1 MPNRSS
7 LNLPAIYTESTTDW
21 DIASSGDKSPYFLDV
36 FDVTYLHFHNTIEI
50 GLCASG
56 EGVCYVED
64 RQYPFKAG
72 DIQIIFPF
80 QRHLSKST
88 GPAPSQWYWLN
99 LDAQRT
105 LLKNGFSNISE
116 IDRWLHHEMALCGII
131 NRESY
136 PEIAKLVE
144 RIIYINEDDIAGYKH
159 KIHYLC
165 ANLYL
170 LILEL
175 CEASKELEPL
185 QLRSSRNFDTL
196 LPALNHVKNGLEENF
211 KPTVAELADLC
222 RISVSQFRKV
232 FSKTIGMS
240 PLSYIRACSM
250 RKARHLLLTSDES
263 VLSIGLSVGFD
274 NISGFNRCF
283 ASCVGITPSQYRKQY
298 KNVAV
303 SEIY

>member
-21 DIASSGDKSPYFLDV
+21 DIASSGDKSPYLLDV

-50 GLCASG
+50 GLCTSG

-64 RQYPFKAG
+64 KQFPFKAG

-80 QRHLSKST
+80 QRHLSKSMDS
-88 GPAPSQWYWLN
+88 APSQWYWLN

-116 IDRWLHHEMALCGII
+116 IDRWLHHEMGLCGIM

-136 PEIAKLVE
+136 PKITQLVE
-144 RIIYINEDDIAGYKH
+144 KIIYINKDDVDEYKH

-175 CEASKELEPL
+175 CEASKEHEPL
-185 QLRSSRNFDTL
+185 NLRSSQNFDTL
-196 LPALNHVKNGLEENF
+196 LPALNHVKDGLEENF
-211 KPTVAELADLC
+211 KPTVSELANLC

-240 PLSYIRACSM
+240 PLDYIRACSM

-263 VLSIGLSVGFD
+263 VLNIGLSVGFD

-283 ASCVGITPSQYRKQY
+283 ASCVGLTPSQYRKLY
-298 KNVAV
+298 KNRAA
-303 SEIY
+303 SGIY